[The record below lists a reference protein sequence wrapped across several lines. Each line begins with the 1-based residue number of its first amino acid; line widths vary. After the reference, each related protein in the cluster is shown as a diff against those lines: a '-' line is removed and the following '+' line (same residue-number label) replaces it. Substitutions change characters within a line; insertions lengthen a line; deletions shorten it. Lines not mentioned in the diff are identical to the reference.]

1 MWKYALGASLLAAGF
16 MALALAGC
24 GPSTTHDDVA
34 AAQDKARAEER
45 KSAQAR
51 EDAEKELAAK
61 QQKVEESR
69 REAMKPVVNTE
80 EELRKTREQ
89 QAEKIRKQDEKTR
102 AAEEKVA
109 KTEEKF
115 TAEKDREA
123 YLANAEARIKDAD
136 ERIELLGKQS
146 KDLQGDAK
154 KSADL
159 KIDELKQAR
168 DRLKT
173 ELSKTKS
180 AETLQWQDH
189 RAETDLALT
198 RLHDLMQ
205 GAK

>member
-1 MWKYALGASLLAAGF
+1 MSKCRLGTSLLAAAF
-16 MALALAGC
+16 VALGLAGC
-24 GPSTTHDDVA
+24 GQNTTQNDVT
-34 AAQDKARAEER
+34 AAQEKARAEER

-51 EDAEKELAAK
+51 EEAQKEIAAK

-69 REAMKPVVNTE
+69 REAMKPIVNSE
-80 EELRKTREQ
+80 DELQKTRDQ
-89 QAEKIRKQDEKTR
+89 QAEKIRKQDEKTG
-102 AAEEKVA
+102 AAVENAA
-109 KTEEKF
+109 KTEQKL
-115 TAEKDREA
+115 TTEKDREA
-123 YLANAEARIKDAD
+123 YVANAEARIKDAD
-136 ERIELLGKQS
+136 ERIDMLGKQS

-168 DRLKT
+168 DRVNT

-189 RAETDLALT
+189 RAETDQALA

-205 GAK
+205 EGK

>member
-1 MWKYALGASLLAAGF
+1 

-24 GPSTTHDDVA
+24 GQSTSRDDVA

-51 EDAEKELAAK
+51 EDAQKEIAAK

-69 REAMKPVVNTE
+69 RVAMKPVINTE
-80 EELRKTREQ
+80 DELQKTREQ

-109 KTEEKF
+109 RTEEKF
-115 TAEKDREA
+115 TTEKDREA
-123 YLANAEARIKDAD
+123 YIVNAEARVKDAD
-136 ERIELLGKQS
+136 ERIDLLGRQS

-154 KSADL
+154 KAADL

-168 DRLKT
+168 DRLKS
-173 ELSKTKS
+173 ELSKMKS
-180 AETLQWQDH
+180 ADALQWQDH
-189 RAETDLALT
+189 RAETDLALM

-205 GAK
+205 EPK

>member
-1 MWKYALGASLLAAGF
+1 

-24 GPSTTHDDVA
+24 DQNTTQKDVA

-45 KSAQAR
+45 KSEQAR
-51 EDAEKELAAK
+51 EDAQKELAAK

-69 REAMKPVVNTE
+69 HEVMKPVLNTE
-80 EELRKTREQ
+80 EELQKTRDQ
-89 QAEKIRKQDEKTR
+89 QAEKIQKQDEKTR
-102 AAEEKVA
+102 AAEENAA
-109 KTEEKF
+109 KTQEKF
-115 TAEKDREA
+115 KVEKDRDA
-123 YLANAEARIKDAD
+123 YVTNAEARIKDAD
-136 ERIELLGKQS
+136 ERIDLLGKQS

-154 KSADL
+154 KAADL

-168 DRLKT
+168 DRVKS

-189 RAETDLALT
+189 RAETDQALT

-205 GAK
+205 DAK